1 LGFGVLGLSFR
12 VWGFGFRVEIFRVLD
27 FRVLGSRLG
36 GLGFRFSGFGFRG
49 SGFEP
54 FNIPRLARARH

>member
-1 LGFGVLGLSFR
+1 
-12 VWGFGFRVEIFRVLD
+12 
-27 FRVLGSRLG
+27 
-36 GLGFRFSGFGFRG
+36 LGFRFSGFGVPG